1 MNQKATQCFESPCG
15 KASIY
20 VENDMP
26 LGVFHDFLM
35 LIKGS
40 MVDRM
45 VESQKQERAI
55 ADAHKKTSCETSDC
69 SKEE

>member
-1 MNQKATQCFESPCG
+1 MKQIATQCFESDCG
-15 KASIY
+15 KSKIY

-35 LIKGS
+35 SIKGT

-45 VESQKQERAI
+45 VEAQKAEEKQAEEMKKQEEC
-55 ADAHKKTSCETSDC
+55 KSGC
-69 SKEE
+69 SQE